1 MWSFSPCPW
10 RRHLLRFQLWNNP
23 VSLLLVNSTL
33 LYLSQIKE
41 METPVLSAASI
52 CNCKSA
58 TEIYII
64 LPQDKSKFTC
74 RITIYNPCI
83 SLLDWSFNCKWLLA
97 DVLALKRSIQSYGCY
112 LWRMQMQKLVLYC
125 IRKKEKPWCGSSE
138 LDCLMRNWE
147 GDRIMERPSTIARPS
162 HAHVATLTG
171 AGRGLVSLFLSPV
184 SS

>member
-10 RRHLLRFQLWNNP
+10 RRHLLRFNNP

-33 LYLSQIKE
+33 FYPKLKKWKPLFYQQLR
-41 METPVLSAASI
+41 SAIASLQP
-52 CNCKSA
+52 K
-58 TEIYII
+58 YII
-64 LPQDKSKFTC
+64 LQQDKSKFTC

-83 SLLDWSFNCKWLLA
+83 SLLDWSFNFKWLLA
-97 DVLALKRSIQSYGCY
+97 DVRALKRSIQSYGCY

-138 LDCLMRNWE
+138 PDCLMRNWE